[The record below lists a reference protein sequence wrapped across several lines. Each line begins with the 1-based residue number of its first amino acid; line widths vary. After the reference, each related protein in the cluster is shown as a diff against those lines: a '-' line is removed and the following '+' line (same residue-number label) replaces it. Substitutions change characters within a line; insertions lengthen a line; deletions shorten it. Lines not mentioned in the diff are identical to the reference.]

1 MSDQPFNETTYLR
14 QQVERLQRD
23 QGERMPTKTTM
34 TLAGIAIT
42 VVVLIVNATAFLAPI
57 RNDVDR
63 IARDIEQVEE
73 RFQDELNQMESETL
87 DKDIRLS
94 QRIDEVKVQ
103 TDRIGDEMRVSLS
116 QIQSDIN
123 VIKTK
128 LEQR

>member
-1 MSDQPFNETTYLR
+1 MSEPFNETTYLR
-14 QQVERLQRD
+14 QELDRLRRND
-23 QGERMPTKTTM
+23 GDRMPTKTTM
-34 TLAGIAIT
+34 TLAGIAVT
-42 VVVLIVNATAFLAPI
+42 VVVLIVNATAFIAPI

-63 IARDIEQVEE
+63 VVREIEQVEE
-73 RFQDELNQMESETL
+73 RFALELNQMESETL